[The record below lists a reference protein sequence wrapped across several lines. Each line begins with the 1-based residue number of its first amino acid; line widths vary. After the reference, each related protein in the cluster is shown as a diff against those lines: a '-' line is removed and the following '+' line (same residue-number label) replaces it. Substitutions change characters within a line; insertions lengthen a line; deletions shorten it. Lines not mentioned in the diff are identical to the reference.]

1 MSAGTPAPDA
11 LGEAKRALRAQV
23 LAARDALPAAVR
35 QEAGAAITR
44 RLLALPAFE
53 AAGAV
58 LSYAGF
64 GSEFDTAGFNA
75 AVVAAGKTLLLPRVD
90 RARRGLRLHR
100 VRDLETDLLPG
111 LWGIREPD
119 PARCPETSA
128 TAAELI
134 LVPGVA
140 FDAAGGRLG
149 YGGGFYDRLLP
160 GAALTAPS
168 VAAAFEAQVVDA
180 VPMGPLDRR
189 VELLLTE
196 ARALSTRSG

>member
-1 MSAGTPAPDA
+1 MAFVPDA
-11 LGEAKRALRAQV
+11 LDEAKRALRARV
-23 LAARDALPAAVR
+23 LEARDALAQAVR
-35 QEAGAAITR
+35 EQASAAITR

-53 AAGAV
+53 TAGAV

-64 GSEFDTAGFNA
+64 GSEFDTSAFNA
-75 AVVAAGKTLLLPRVD
+75 AVLTAGKALLLPRVD
-90 RARRGLRLHR
+90 RARRVLRLHR
-100 VRDLETDLLPG
+100 VRDPLTDLLPG

-119 PARCPETSA
+119 PARCAETSA
-128 TAAELI
+128 ETAGLI

-140 FDAAGGRLG
+140 FDAGGGRLG

-160 GAALTAPS
+160 GAALTAS
-168 VAAAFEAQVVDA
+168 LAAAAFEAQVVDA